1 MAEKSKNLLNIN
13 RKDIYFI
20 WFKFKNRKAELKQQ
34 VKVSLAKY
42 VGMFCHDCSNNMGF
56 IFTDTKPCLFRI

>member
-1 MAEKSKNLLNIN
+1 MLNIN

-20 WFKFKNRKAELKQQ
+20 WFKFKNRKPELKQQ

-56 IFTDTKPCLFRI
+56 IFTRHKAMSF

>member
-1 MAEKSKNLLNIN
+1 MVKKSKNLLNIN

-20 WFKFKNRKAELKQQ
+20 WFKFKNRKPELKQQ

-56 IFTDTKPCLFRI
+56 IFTRHKAMSF